1 MKKQSNHVS
10 DKGLIS
16 KVHLTTHTTHIKQT
30 NNPIKKKK
38 MNKGQNR
45 HFSREDIQM
54 AYGNMTVCSLSLIIR
69 EIHV

>member
-16 KVHLTTHTTHIKQT
+16 KVHLTTHTTHIKQA

-38 MNKGQNR
+38 
-45 HFSREDIQM
+45 
-54 AYGNMTVCSLSLIIR
+54 
-69 EIHV
+69 